1 MNLQRWTRL
10 SAIFLLAML
19 PVKLEAADA
28 NTEWQRVVAA
38 AKKEGKVVI
47 GAPPGSDFRNEAQA
61 MLKKR
66 FDIDSEFIQAPGPNL
81 MSKIVAEKQ
90 AGAVSVDAFL
100 IGPCTG
106 NSLLKADL
114 FEPLAPAMVLPEVK
128 DPAKWFGGH
137 LWADNQTGKNLLY
150 SFVAQITPSL
160 YYNTQL
166 VKPLEVRSYN
176 DLLDP
181 KWKSKIG
188 LRDPRVPGGGLAM
201 WAFLLDLKGEEYIRK
216 LAQQEMFVGRNA
228 RQIADALAKGT
239 LSLTIGVG
247 YRDFDAFLDANLPVK
262 HLPTLKEGA
271 YVSGGNGI
279 IGIIKG
285 APHPNAAKLVFNWLL
300 SREGQELHGR
310 TAQQP
315 TRRLDVDTKGL
326 DGQAAKDVLTV
337 DEFRRFQNFTE
348 DKCNN
353 SWFPG
358 AKLAEAVL
366 RRKGR
371 KEKDVFR
378 TWRSWR
384 LGARIIQS
392 VCY

>member
-1 MNLQRWTRL
+1 MSLQRSMLL
-10 SAIFLLAML
+10 SGIFLIAIL
-19 PVKLEAADA
+19 PIRLEAADA
-28 NTEWQRVVAA
+28 NAEWQRLVAA

-47 GAPPGSDFRNEAQA
+47 GAPPGSDFRNEVQA
-61 MLKKR
+61 VLKKR
-66 FDIDSEFIQAPGPNL
+66 FELDSEFVQAPGPSL
-81 MSKIVAEKQ
+81 MSKVVAEKQ

-106 NSLLKADL
+106 NSLLKTDL
-114 FEPLAPAMVLPEVK
+114 FEPLAQAMLLPEVK

-150 SFVAQITPSL
+150 SFVAQMTPSI

-166 VKPLEVRSYN
+166 VKPQEVRSYN
-176 DLLDP
+176 DLLDS
-181 KWKSKIG
+181 KWKGKIG

-201 WAFLLDLKGEEYIRK
+201 WAFLLDLKGEEYIKR
-216 LAQQEMFVGRNA
+216 LAQQEMFVSRNA
-228 RQIADALAKGT
+228 RQIADALAKGS

-247 YRDFDAFLDANLPVK
+247 FRDFDSFLDANLPVR
-262 HLPTLKEGA
+262 HLPTFKEGA

-285 APHPNAAKLVFNWLL
+285 APHPNAAKVFFNWLL
-300 SREGQELHGR
+300 SREGQELHGK

-326 DGQAAKDVLTV
+326 DGQAAKDVLTLE
-337 DEFRRFQNFTE
+337 EFRRFQNFTE

-366 RRKGR
+366 K
-371 KEKDVFR
+371 
-378 TWRSWR
+378 
-384 LGARIIQS
+384 
-392 VCY
+392 

>member
-1 MNLQRWTRL
+1 MIKKRAPKIVIL
-10 SAIFLLAML
+10 AVFLLLAL
-19 PVKLEAADA
+19 PELLKAAA
-28 NTEWQRVVAA
+28 APAEWQQLTAA

-47 GAPPGSDFRNEAQA
+47 GAPPGNDFRNELQA
-61 MLKKR
+61 ALKKR
-66 FDIDSEFIQAPGPNL
+66 FDLDSEIIQAPGPNL

-100 IGPCTG
+100 VGPCTG
-106 NSLLKADL
+106 NTLLKTDL
-114 FEPLAPAMVLPEVK
+114 FEPLAAAMVLPEVR

-137 LWADNQTGKNLLY
+137 LWADTQTGKNLLY
-150 SFVAQITPSL
+150 SFVAQVTPSI
-160 YYNTQL
+160 YYNTQA
-166 VKPLEVRSYN
+166 VKPQEVRSYN

-181 KWKSKIG
+181 KWKGKIG

-201 WAFLLDLKGEEYIRK
+201 WAFLLDMKGEEYIRK
-216 LAQQEMFVGRNA
+216 LAQQEMFVSRNA
-228 RQIADALAKGT
+228 RQIADALAKGKVA
-239 LSLTIGVG
+239 LTIGVG

-262 HLPTLKEGA
+262 HLPTLKEGS

-279 IGIIKG
+279 VGILKN
-285 APHPNAAKLVFNWLL
+285 APHPNAAKVFFNWLL
-300 SREGQELHGR
+300 SREGQELHGK

-326 DGQAAKDVLTV
+326 DGQAAKDVMTL

-366 RRKGR
+366 K
-371 KEKDVFR
+371 
-378 TWRSWR
+378 
-384 LGARIIQS
+384 
-392 VCY
+392 

>member
-1 MNLQRWTRL
+1 MVRGVSIL
-10 SAIFLLAML
+10 AVVILLWGMHGRA
-19 PVKLEAADA
+19 PGADA
-28 NTEWQRVVAA
+28 SSEWQGVVAA

-47 GAPPGSDFRNEAQA
+47 GAPPGSDFRNEVQA
-61 MLKKR
+61 TLKKR
-66 FDIDSEFIQAPGPNL
+66 FDLDSEFVQAPGPNL

-100 IGPCTG
+100 VGPCTG

-114 FEPLAPAMVLPEVK
+114 FEPLAPAMILPEVR

-137 LWADNQTGKNLLY
+137 LWADNQTGRNLLY
-150 SFVAQITPSL
+150 SFVAQVAPSL

-166 VKPLEVRSYN
+166 VKPQDVSSYN
-176 DLLDP
+176 DLLDSR
-181 KWKSKIG
+181 WKGKIG

-228 RQIADALAKGT
+228 RQIADALAKGN

-247 YRDFDAFLDANLPVK
+247 YRDFDAFLDANLPIK
-262 HLPTLKEGA
+262 HLPTLKEGT

-279 IGIIKG
+279 VGIIKG
-285 APHPNAAKLVFNWLL
+285 APHPNAAKLFFNWLL
-300 SREGQELHGR
+300 SRDGQELHGK

-315 TRRLDVDTKGL
+315 TRRLDVDTRGL

-337 DEFRRFQNFTE
+337 EQFRRFQNFK
-348 DKCNN
+348 DDICNN
-353 SWFPG
+353 SWIPG

-366 RRKGR
+366 K
-371 KEKDVFR
+371 
-378 TWRSWR
+378 
-384 LGARIIQS
+384 
-392 VCY
+392 

>member
-1 MNLQRWTRL
+1 MRSLKMV
-10 SAIFLLAML
+10 LLIISLLGLYKSLHGA
-19 PVKLEAADA
+19 EAGAD
-28 NTEWQRVVAA
+28 WQRVLAA
-38 AKKEGKVVI
+38 AKKEGKIVI
-47 GAPPGSDFRNEAQA
+47 GAPPGNDFRNEVQA
-61 MLKKR
+61 VLKKR
-66 FDIDSEFIQAPGPNL
+66 FDLDSEFVQAPGPSL
-81 MSKIVAEKQ
+81 MSKIVAERQ

-114 FEPLAPAMVLPEVK
+114 FEPLAAAMILPEVR

-166 VKPLEVRSYN
+166 VKAQEVRSYN

-181 KWKSKIG
+181 KWKGKIG

-201 WAFLLDLKGEEYIRK
+201 WAFLLDMKGEDYIKK
-216 LAQQEMFVGRNA
+216 LAQQDMFVSRNA
-228 RQIADALAKGT
+228 RQIADALAKGK
-239 LSLTIGVG
+239 LVLTVGVG

-262 HLPTLKEGA
+262 HLPTLKEGT

-279 IGIIKG
+279 LGIIKG
-285 APHPNAAKLVFNWLL
+285 APHPNAAKVFFNWLL
-300 SREGQELHGR
+300 SREGQELHGK

-315 TRRLDVDTKGL
+315 TRRLDVETKGL
-326 DGQAAKDVLTV
+326 DGEAAKDVMTV
-337 DEFRRFQNFTE
+337 EEFRRFQNFTE

-358 AKLAEAVL
+358 AKLAEEVL
-366 RRKGR
+366 K
-371 KEKDVFR
+371 
-378 TWRSWR
+378 
-384 LGARIIQS
+384 
-392 VCY
+392 

>member
-1 MNLQRWTRL
+1 MVRNL
-10 SAIFLLAML
+10 SIPAVVILLWGMHGRAL
-19 PVKLEAADA
+19 GADA
-28 NTEWQRVVAA
+28 SSEWQSLVAV

-47 GAPPGSDFRNEAQA
+47 GAPPGSDFRNEVQA
-61 MLKKR
+61 TLKKR
-66 FDIDSEFIQAPGPNL
+66 FDLDSEFVQAPGPNL

-90 AGAVSVDAFL
+90 AGAVSVDTFL
-100 IGPCTG
+100 VGPCTG

-114 FEPLAPAMVLPEVK
+114 FEPLAPAMILPEVR

-150 SFVAQITPSL
+150 SFVAQVAPSL
-160 YYNTQL
+160 YYNTQW
-166 VKPLEVRSYN
+166 VKPQDVSSYN
-176 DLLDP
+176 DLLDSR
-181 KWKSKIG
+181 WKGKIG

-228 RQIADALAKGT
+228 RQIADALAKGN

-262 HLPTLKEGA
+262 HLPTLKEGT

-279 IGIIKG
+279 VGIIKG
-285 APHPNAAKLVFNWLL
+285 APHPNAAKLFFNWLL
-300 SREGQELHGR
+300 SRDGQELHGK

-315 TRRLDVDTKGL
+315 TRRLDVDTRGL

-337 DEFRRFQNFTE
+337 EQFRRFQNFTE

-353 SWFPG
+353 SWIPG

-366 RRKGR
+366 K
-371 KEKDVFR
+371 
-378 TWRSWR
+378 
-384 LGARIIQS
+384 
-392 VCY
+392 

>member
-1 MNLQRWTRL
+1 MARHCLIPFLVIIL
-10 SAIFLLAML
+10 SLSLFQHLHAA
-19 PVKLEAADA
+19 EANA
-28 NTEWQRVVAA
+28 EWQRLVAA
-38 AKKEGKVVI
+38 AKKEGKIVI

-61 MLKKR
+61 ILKKR
-66 FDIDSEFIQAPGPNL
+66 FDLDSEFVQAPGPNL

-114 FEPLAPAMVLPEVK
+114 FEPLAPAMILPEVK

-150 SFVAQITPSL
+150 SFVAQMTPSL

-166 VKPLEVRSYN
+166 VKPQEVRSYN
-176 DLLDP
+176 DLLDL
-181 KWKSKIG
+181 KWKRKIG

-201 WAFLLDLKGEEYIRK
+201 WAFLLDLKGEEYIRG
-216 LAQQEMFVGRNA
+216 LAQQEMFVSRNA
-228 RQIADALAKGT
+228 RQIADALAKGS

-262 HLPTLKEGA
+262 HLPTLKEGT

-285 APHPNAAKLVFNWLL
+285 APRPNAAKVFFNWLL
-300 SREGQELHGR
+300 SREGQELHGK

-326 DGQAAKDVLTV
+326 DGQAAKDVLTLE
-337 DEFRRFQNFTE
+337 EFRRFQNFTE

-353 SWFPG
+353 SWLPG
-358 AKLAEAVL
+358 AKLAEVVL
-366 RRKGR
+366 K
-371 KEKDVFR
+371 
-378 TWRSWR
+378 
-384 LGARIIQS
+384 
-392 VCY
+392 

>member
-1 MNLQRWTRL
+1 MVRNL
-10 SAIFLLAML
+10 SIPAVVILLWGMHGRAL
-19 PVKLEAADA
+19 GADA
-28 NTEWQRVVAA
+28 SSEWQSLVAVA
-38 AKKEGKVVI
+38 NKEGKVVI
-47 GAPPGSDFRNEAQA
+47 GAPPGSDFRNEVQA
-61 MLKKR
+61 TLKKR
-66 FDIDSEFIQAPGPNL
+66 FDLDSEFVQAPGPNL
-81 MSKIVAEKQ
+81 MSNIVAEKQ

-100 IGPCTG
+100 VGPCTG

-114 FEPLAPAMVLPEVK
+114 FEPLAPAMILPEVK

-137 LWADNQTGKNLLY
+137 LWADNETGKNLLY
-150 SFVAQITPSL
+150 SFVAQVTPSL

-166 VKPLEVRSYN
+166 VKPQDVRSYN
-176 DLLDP
+176 DLLDSR
-181 KWKSKIG
+181 WKGKIG

-228 RQIADALAKGT
+228 RQIADALAKGN

-247 YRDFDAFLDANLPVK
+247 YRDFDVFLDANLPVK
-262 HLPTLKEGA
+262 HLPTLKEGT

-279 IGIIKG
+279 VGIIKG
-285 APHPNAAKLVFNWLL
+285 APHPNAAKLFFNWLL
-300 SREGQELHGR
+300 SRDGQKIHGK

-315 TRRLDVDTKGL
+315 TRRLDVDTRGL

-337 DEFRRFQNFTE
+337 EQFRRFQNFTE

-353 SWFPG
+353 SWIPG

-366 RRKGR
+366 K
-371 KEKDVFR
+371 
-378 TWRSWR
+378 
-384 LGARIIQS
+384 
-392 VCY
+392 

>member
-1 MNLQRWTRL
+1 MSLQISMLL
-10 SAIFLLAML
+10 SAIILFAVL
-19 PVKLEAADA
+19 PIRLEATDA
-28 NTEWQRVVAA
+28 SAEWQRVVAA

-61 MLKKR
+61 ALKKR
-66 FDIDSEFIQAPGPNL
+66 FDVDSEFIQAPGPNL

-106 NSLLKADL
+106 NSLLKADMY
-114 FEPLAPAMVLPEVK
+114 EPLAPAMILPEVK
-128 DPAKWFGGH
+128 DPQKWFAGH

-150 SFVAQITPSL
+150 SFVAQITPSI

-166 VKPLEVRSYN
+166 VKPQEVRSYN

-181 KWKSKIG
+181 KWKGKIG

-201 WAFLLDLKGEEYIRK
+201 WAFLLDLKGEEYIKR
-216 LAQQEMFVGRNA
+216 LAQQEMFVSRNA
-228 RQIADALAKGT
+228 RQIADALAKGS

-247 YRDFDAFLDANLPVK
+247 FRDFDAFLDANLPVK
-262 HLPTLKEGA
+262 HLPTLKEGT

-285 APHPNAAKLVFNWLL
+285 APHPNAAKLFFNWLL
-300 SREGQELHGR
+300 SRDGQELHGK

-337 DEFRRFQNFTE
+337 EEFKRFQNFTE

-353 SWFPG
+353 SWLPG
-358 AKLAEAVL
+358 AKLAEVVL
-366 RRKGR
+366 K
-371 KEKDVFR
+371 
-378 TWRSWR
+378 
-384 LGARIIQS
+384 
-392 VCY
+392 